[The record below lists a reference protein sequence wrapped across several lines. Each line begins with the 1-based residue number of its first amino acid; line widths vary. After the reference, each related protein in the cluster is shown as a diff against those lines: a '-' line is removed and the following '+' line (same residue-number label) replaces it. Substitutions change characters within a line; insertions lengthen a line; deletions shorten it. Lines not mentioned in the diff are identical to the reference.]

1 MLLYEE
7 VGSYVQASDEWTEEV
22 APVEIESDSDSL
34 PLPKAKKQ
42 KRQSKKQAVVGSA
55 RIDAYM
61 ESTSLARMRSVGLID
76 DKKKGVSIS
85 KTFFERQNKKLLA
98 AKAKRNNEKEV
109 EKKTKQSNLL
119 KFLTKGK

>member
-1 MLLYEE
+1 M
-7 VGSYVQASDEWTEEV
+7 S
-22 APVEIESDSDSL
+22 
-34 PLPKAKKQ
+34 
-42 KRQSKKQAVVGSA
+42 RA
-55 RIDAYM
+55 RPNQRGDA
-61 ESTSLARMRSVGLID
+61 ARVPFIGRMRSVGLID
-76 DKKKGVSIS
+76 DKKKGVPIS